1 MAKLA
6 FSKLGLKV
14 NNETINI
21 HFNDQVIEVKKY
33 ISINDKLD
41 LISDVLNKSF
51 DAQNNFA
58 NPVKV
63 KVYIALNIIQ
73 YYTNINFTEKQRQ
86 DPVKLYDCLESSGL
100 LNQIIQTIP
109 SNEYAALVEDTETT
123 IKAFYAHK
131 DSIYGILETVKED
144 YGNLDLNATALQ
156 EKIGNPENLEL
167 LKDILDKLG

>member
-1 MAKLA
+1 MAKLS

-33 ISINDKLD
+33 ISINDKIELN
-41 LISDVLNKSF
+41 SDVLNKSF

-100 LNQIIQTIP
+100 LNQIIQAIP

-156 EKIGNPENLEL
+156 EKIGNTENLEL
-167 LKDILDKLG
+167 LKNILDKLG

>member
-6 FSKLGLKV
+6 FSKLGLKI
-14 NNETINI
+14 NNEITNI
-21 HFNDQVIEVKKY
+21 HFNDQVIEVKQY

-100 LNQIIQTIP
+100 LNQIIQAIP

-131 DSIYGILETVKED
+131 DSVYGILETVKED

-167 LKDILDKLG
+167 LKNILDKLG